1 MSKCPNKI
9 FGKSKFYCDESI
21 VLSGLCCIAY
31 GSYLGIIFYR
41 IKVGRVWKGMM
52 TTKWT
57 HSLLRILITI
67 LPLPL
72 AGLIFLNF
80 ANLPVVVQAF
90 FQGFIPLTI
99 VGFLVFTFPLWL
111 SVKLSWVN
119 IYNKPRNYLYDEK
132 YNTDSTI

>member
-9 FGKSKFYCDESI
+9 FGKNKFYCDESI
-21 VLSGLCCIAY
+21 VVSGLCCIAY

-41 IKVGRVWKGMM
+41 VRVGRVWQGMM

-57 HSLLRILITI
+57 QAVLRFIIT
-67 LPLPL
+67 LFPLPL

-99 VGFLVFTFPLWL
+99 VGFLVCTFPLWV
-111 SVKLSWVN
+111 SGKLGWVN
-119 IYNKPRNYLYDEK
+119 I
-132 YNTDSTI
+132 